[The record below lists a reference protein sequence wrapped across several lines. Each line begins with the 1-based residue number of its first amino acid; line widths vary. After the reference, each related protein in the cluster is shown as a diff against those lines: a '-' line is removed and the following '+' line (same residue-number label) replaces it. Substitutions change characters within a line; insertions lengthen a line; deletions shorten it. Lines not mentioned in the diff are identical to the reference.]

1 MSRFVYNP
9 LTGRFDIVGEGG
21 SGGGEGISLVHTP
34 GNSTEQAMSQLGV
47 TRAINSLSVVPV
59 FASIIDDVIKPVAQT
74 SPYSGNDGVVVYS
87 TDRKCFLYKVDTLYY
102 ISWTSDSEY
111 NTDTPSALPNK
122 IFKCVEDNQNYVY
135 NDVEEALEKIDIP
148 NKASYDDL
156 LWLMETIVV
165 AVEEAF
171 VKLPEVVVLDWEAMP
186 TVNGT
191 DQYPAPIASGKRGF
205 YRDVFPGGN
214 IILSY
219 QPDTTKVAPY
229 CNSGEMIFR
238 TGDEIPSILSTG
250 EIKWVKEPVFKAN
263 STYVIIID
271 YTFVDP
277 GNNLTCAMWAE
288 IPNQTE

>member
-59 FASIIDDVIKPVAQT
+59 FASIIDDVIKPAAQT

-122 IFKCVEDNQNYVY
+122 IFKCVEDNQNYIY
-135 NDVEEALEKIDIP
+135 NNVEEALEKIDIP

-156 LWLMETIVV
+156 LWLMETICE

-171 VKLPEVVVLDWEAMP
+171 VKLPEVI
-186 TVNGT
+186 T
-191 DQYPAPIASGKRGF
+191 IASLEDSPYIRPGTNMITLVPHAKMVIVPSLDQDEITFFHSVGF
-205 YRDVFPGGN
+205 
-214 IILSY
+214 SES
-219 QPDTTKVAPY
+219 APY
-229 CNSGEMIFR
+229 SDSCEIIFR
-238 TGDEIPSILSTG
+238 TGDNVPKIVTQAG
-250 EIKWVKEPVFKAN
+250 VQWVKEPVLKAN
-263 STYVIIID
+263 STYIIIFD
-271 YTFVDP
+271 FTITDTPDIIIY
-277 GNNLTCAMWAE
+277 AMWAE
-288 IPNQTE
+288 ITTQTE